1 MKRLITT
8 LMALLMILCLP
19 LTALAEDAPAH
30 VTEQLSS
37 NTGHTTITIDADVIV
52 PEAQAIPRYQV
63 RLREF
68 TEAEVYAMA
77 DALFGKK
84 PYETLYEDDWY
95 MLMGT
100 QEQIDTGVATVDN
113 GRGPESTLSVGSYFW
128 GNNLSSVYADFL
140 HASVEG
146 EGHFELPVWLNAI
159 PEGPLSGCEI
169 SLEGARAQADAAVA
183 AFAPQMTCV
192 AEGTTWAETYAFH
205 QGGTIPRHHQGWVF
219 CYTRALPLPITY
231 ERTSPSND
239 FGEEVCQELITVVVD
254 DDGIQAVRYDMPFE
268 ITQTLDENCAL
279 LSFDQ
284 IVNVAR
290 TIFPLRY
297 AYSESEYK
305 DTRLCVDQITLGY
318 MVVLSRN
325 NSDYCEIIPVWDFFG
340 TAEYRREKN
349 GEVVVAWDEPYQS
362 LLTISAI
369 DGTIIDREY
378 GY

>member
-1 MKRLITT
+1 MKRL
-8 LMALLMILCLP
+8 LCLLFILCLP
-19 LTALAEDAPAH
+19 LTALAEDTPAH
-30 VTEQLSS
+30 VIEQLSS
-37 NTGHTTITIDADVIV
+37 NTGCTTITIDADVIV

-63 RLREF
+63 RLRAF

-77 DALFGKK
+77 DALFGGK
-84 PYETLYEDDWY
+84 PYETLYEDDVY

-128 GNNLSSVYADFL
+128 GNNLSSVYADYL
-140 HASVEG
+140 RTAIEG
-146 EGHFELPVWLNAI
+146 EGAFMLPAYADAI
-159 PEGPLSGCEI
+159 PEGPLVGCVV
-169 SLEGARAQADAAVA
+169 SLEDARAQADAAVS
-183 AFAPQMTCV
+183 AFAPQMICV
-192 AEGTTWAETYAFH
+192 AEGTAWAETYAFH
-205 QGGTIPRHHQGWVF
+205 QGNTIPRHHQGWVF
-219 CYTRALPLPITY
+219 CYTRVLPLPITY
-231 ERTSPSND
+231 ERTAPSND

-268 ITQTLDENCAL
+268 ITQVLDEDCEL

-284 IVNVAR
+284 IMNVAR

-297 AYSESEYK
+297 AYLESEYK
-305 DTRLCVDQITLGY
+305 DTRMRVDQITLGY

-340 TAEYRREKN
+340 TVEHRREKN
-349 GEVVVAWDEPYQS
+349 GEVIEARNEPFRS

-369 DGTIIDREY
+369 DGTIIDRNY

>member
-1 MKRLITT
+1 MKRFLCLLLI
-8 LMALLMILCLP
+8 LFLP
-19 LTALAEDAPAH
+19 LTALAEGAPTH

-77 DALFGKK
+77 DALFGGK
-84 PYETLYEDDWY
+84 PYETLYEDDEY

-113 GRGPESTLSVGSYFW
+113 GRGPENTLSVGSYFW
-128 GNNLSSVYADFL
+128 GNNLSSVYADYL
-140 HASVEG
+140 RTAIEG
-146 EGHFELPVWLNAI
+146 EGCFMLPAYADAI
-159 PEGPLSGCEI
+159 PEGPLVGCAV
-169 SLEGARAQADAAVA
+169 SLEDARAQADAAVS
-183 AFAPQMTCV
+183 AFAPQMICV
-192 AEGTTWAETYAFH
+192 AEGTAWAETYAFH
-205 QGGTIPRHHQGWVF
+205 QGNTIPRHHQGWVF

-231 ERTSPSND
+231 ERTAPSND

-268 ITQTLDENCAL
+268 ITQVLDEGCEL

-284 IVNVAR
+284 IMNVAR

-297 AYSESEYK
+297 AYLESEYK
-305 DTRLCVDQITLGY
+305 DTRMRVDQITLGY

-340 TAEYRREKN
+340 TEENRREKN
-349 GEVVVAWDEPYQS
+349 GEVIVTWNEPFRS

-369 DGTIIDREY
+369 DGTVIDRNY

>member
-1 MKRLITT
+1 MKC
-8 LMALLMILCLP
+8 LLCLVLVLFLP
-19 LTALAEDAPAH
+19 LTALAEDIPTH
-30 VTEQLSS
+30 VKEQLST
-37 NTGHTTITIDADVIV
+37 NTGHTSITIDAEVIV

-68 TEAEVYAMA
+68 TESEVYAMA
-77 DALFGKK
+77 DALFGGKA
-84 PYETLYEDDWY
+84 YEMLLEADGY
-95 MLMGT
+95 MLLGT
-100 QEQIDTGVATVDN
+100 QEKVDTGVATVEN
-113 GRGPESTLSVGSYFW
+113 GRSSERTLGVESYFW
-128 GNNLSSVYADFL
+128 NNRLSTVRADYL
-140 HASVEG
+140 QAYIEG
-146 EGHFELPVWLNAI
+146 EGSFMLPLYLVAI
-159 PEGPLSGCEI
+159 PEGPLVGCEV
-169 SLEGARAQADAAVA
+169 SREDARAQADAAVR

-192 AEGTTWAETYAFH
+192 AEGTAWAETYAFH
-205 QGGTIPRHHQGWVF
+205 QGSTIPRHHQGWAF
-219 CYTRALPLPITY
+219 CYTRALPLPIAY

-279 LSFDQ
+279 LTFDQ
-284 IVNVAR
+284 IMNVAE

-297 AYSESEYK
+297 AHLEREYK
-305 DTRLCVDQITLGY
+305 DIRMNVDRITLSY

-325 NSDYCEIIPVWDFFG
+325 NSAYCEIIPVWDFFG

-349 GEVVVAWDEPYQS
+349 GEVIVAWNEPFQS

-369 DGTIIDREY
+369 DGTIIDRNY

>member
-1 MKRLITT
+1 MKRL
-8 LMALLMILCLP
+8 LCLLLILFLP
-19 LTALAEDAPAH
+19 LTALAEGAPTH

-37 NTGHTTITIDADVIV
+37 NTGHTSITIDADVIV
-52 PEAQAIPRYQV
+52 PETQAIPRYQV

-68 TEAEVYAMA
+68 TEVEAHAMA
-77 DALFGKK
+77 DALFGGK
-84 PYETLYEDDWY
+84 PYETLYEDDGY

-128 GNNLSSVYADFL
+128 GNNLSSVYADYL
-140 HASVEG
+140 RTPSEG
-146 EGHFELPVWLNAI
+146 EGCFMLPAYADAI
-159 PEGPLSGCEI
+159 PEGPLVGCVV
-169 SLEGARAQADAAVA
+169 SLEDARAQADAAVS
-183 AFAPQMTCV
+183 AFAPQMICV
-192 AEGTTWAETYAFH
+192 AEGTAWAETYAFH
-205 QGGTIPRHHQGWVF
+205 QGNTIPRHHQGWVF
-219 CYTRALPLPITY
+219 CYTRTLPLPITY
-231 ERTSPSND
+231 ERTAPSND

-268 ITQTLDENCAL
+268 ITQVLDEDCEL

-284 IVNVAR
+284 IMNVAR

-297 AYSESEYK
+297 AYLESEYK
-305 DTRLCVDQITLGY
+305 DTRMRVDQITLGY

-340 TAEYRREKN
+340 TEENRREKN
-349 GEVVVAWDEPYQS
+349 GEVIVTWNEPFRS

-369 DGTIIDREY
+369 DGTIIDRNY